1 MLTTDHI
8 AQHNPLL
15 SQELSHVETIH
26 LGGINNRL

>member
-15 SQELSHVETIH
+15 SQELSHVET
-26 LGGINNRL
+26 NSPRRDQQ